1 MKSYLQHLENNEAIL
16 LMYLSGELPEADRQ
30 EVEQM
35 LASDATLRGELDILR
50 RTQELAFDALGSLD
64 ELTRPV
70 LSAAETQSRMSR
82 LISGWLARR
91 REAAV
96 RALAGRGPMPWRRI
110 TFAAAAMLLV
120 GYYVWAV
127 YDKLDQGP
135 PKPQDNNQVADDV
148 PPLNNAPPPPQLS
161 ADVKEALLSNSLEDS
176 NSDESALHVAEVAA
190 VVPSDMDSSESSR
203 DSGRGGS
210 NQGGSGQVGSSQV
223 GSSQGLNSST
233 VVEP

>member
-35 LASDATLRGELDILR
+35 LASDATLRAELDILR

-70 LSAAETQSRMSR
+70 LTAAETQSRMST
-82 LISGWLARR
+82 LIRGWLSQR

-96 RALAGRGPMPWRRI
+96 RALGERGPMPWRRI
-110 TFAAAAMLLV
+110 SFAAAAMLLV

-127 YDKLDQGP
+127 YDRLDRGLP
-135 PKPQDNNQVADDV
+135 DASKSQVAQETDDGV
-148 PPLNNAPPPPQLS
+148 TPLLTNPPPPRSLS
-161 ADVKEALLSNSLEDS
+161 DNEKVALLSNSLEDS
-176 NSDESALHVAEVAA
+176 NSDESDLHLAEVAA
-190 VVPSDMDSSESSR
+190 VVPSDSDNS
-203 DSGRGGS
+203 
-210 NQGGSGQVGSSQV
+210 GSGNSGAN
-223 GSSQGLNSST
+223 NSSAGQGADSNT
-233 VVEP
+233 VVAP